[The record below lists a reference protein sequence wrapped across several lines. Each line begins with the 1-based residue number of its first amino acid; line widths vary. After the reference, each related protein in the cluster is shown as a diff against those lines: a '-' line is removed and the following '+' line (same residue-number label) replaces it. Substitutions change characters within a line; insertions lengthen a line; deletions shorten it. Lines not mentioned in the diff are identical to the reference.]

1 MVRNHIYKRCDCKSE
16 DVFHALIDYKATRK
30 VWKFTKFHEE
40 VKQLAHQDLLS
51 VLLELAMRRK
61 KKELELI
68 VAVCWAI

>member
-1 MVRNHIYKRCDCKSE
+1 MINHIYKRCGSKSE

-51 VLLELAMRRK
+51 VLLELTMRRK

-68 VAVCWAI
+68 LAVCWAI

>member
-1 MVRNHIYKRCDCKSE
+1 MVINPIYKRCDCKSE